1 MKIRYMDKKS
11 WCHMNTYFSQTVW
24 YFQSCSHQNP
34 KRHFVV
40 WQTDLKISIKGQD
53 EEEKKVLTLSHTWNY
68 YKTLIITTE
77 GIVTGSSNETEEKAP
92 NRSTYIWIFDI
103 DFLIGERM
111 YLSINYLGTLGYPQV
126 IKQNCIS
133 ITHYI

>member
-1 MKIRYMDKKS
+1 MPYEHLFFPNSLVFSIMFPSKS
-11 WCHMNTYFSQTVW
+11 QKTLCRLTNWFKNFYESA
-24 YFQSCSHQNP
+24 
-34 KRHFVV
+34 
-40 WQTDLKISIKGQD
+40 KGQD
-53 EEEKKVLTLSHTWNY
+53 EEEKRVLTLSHTWNY
-68 YKTLIITTE
+68 YKTVIITTE

-111 YLSINYLGTLGYPQV
+111 YPSINYLGTLGYPQV
-126 IKQNCIS
+126 IKQNCIP